1 MGRKALI
8 GIALLGALA
17 SLISLLSAMGR
28 IAAGDSAPGTTPP
41 NVVLPG
47 GAAQVEVSLRETSL
61 DGLWT
66 CRTAEGAEP
75 LRFVVSESQELP
87 FTCEPTRRI
96 PDRLSGSTYDTSVT
110 VRGRIVLP
118 ADTPEGQLVANVVGS
133 VAVPKKM
140 GKDRFQLKI
149 APVNHRLAIQVVSRE
164 KLRELREQEG
174 AQAVRDAKQRSVIS
188 AVFLVASLA
197 LVVFTVRRRS

>member
-8 GIALLGALA
+8 GIALLVALA

-28 IAAGDSAPGTTPP
+28 IAAGDSAPGTIPS

-47 GAAQVEVSLRETSL
+47 GAAQVDVSVRENSL
-61 DGLWT
+61 NGLWA
-66 CRTAEGAEP
+66 CSQAEGAEP
-75 LRFVVSESQELP
+75 LRFVVSESRELP
-87 FTCEPTRRI
+87 FTCQPTASI
-96 PDRLSGSTYDTSVT
+96 PNSFSGNTYETSVT

-118 ADTPEGQLVANVVGS
+118 ADTPEGQLVGNVVGS

-140 GKDRFQLKI
+140 GNDKFTLKI

-174 AQAVRDAKQRSVIS
+174 AQAVQDAKQRSVIS

-197 LVVFTVRRRS
+197 LLVFTVRRRS